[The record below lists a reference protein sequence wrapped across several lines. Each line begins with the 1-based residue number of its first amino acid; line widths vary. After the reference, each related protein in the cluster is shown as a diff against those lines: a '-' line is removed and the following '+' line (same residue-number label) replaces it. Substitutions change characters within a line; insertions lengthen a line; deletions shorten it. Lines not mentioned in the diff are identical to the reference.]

1 MLHCTGNAHRRP
13 NAPEG
18 VVFLSPPRLFKR
30 LANIPTSKL
39 EVADDR
45 TVANIPNDSVKAPSL
60 AMDRTIKS
68 NATHSHTSLF
78 PMSNLMLQIGSVTT
92 MVLP

>member
-1 MLHCTGNAHRRP
+1 MLGKHTN
-13 NAPEG
+13 
-18 VVFLSPPRLFKR
+18 F
-30 LANIPTSKL
+30 KL

-78 PMSNLMLQIGSVTT
+78 PMSNLMLQIIGSVTT

>member
-1 MLHCTGNAHRRP
+1 VLGKHTN
-13 NAPEG
+13 
-18 VVFLSPPRLFKR
+18 F
-30 LANIPTSKL
+30 KL

-68 NATHSHTSLF
+68 NANHSHTSLF